1 MSLLSK
7 LIINILTKA
16 QLNGVSDVTTS
27 KKDLYYGSN
36 DQVYLVPHE
45 QEAPNIDIGTV
56 TSGTSPAVTVSISG
70 DKALL
75 NFVLQKGDNGKN
87 GKDGK
92 DGTNG
97 TNGTNGTSAYEAAQ
111 TGGYT
116 GSEADFNSSLATVP
130 SYCPFVYSD
139 SAPSDVKKLWI
150 DTANSNVLK
159 FYNGTK
165 WTPIGSVFS

>member
-7 LIINILTKA
+7 LIINILTKT
-16 QLNGVSDVTTS
+16 QLNGVSGVTTS

-36 DQVYLVPHE
+36 DQIYLVPHE
-45 QEAPNIDIGTV
+45 QEAPSIDVGTV

-75 NFVLQKGDNGKN
+75 NFVLQKGDNGK
-87 GKDGK
+87 

-97 TNGTNGTSAYEAAQ
+97 TNGTNGTSAYEAAK

-116 GSEADFNSSLATVP
+116 GSETDFNSSLATVP
-130 SYCPFVYSD
+130 SYSPFVYSS
-139 SAPSDVKKLWI
+139 SAPADTKKLWI
-150 DTANSNVLK
+150 DTANSNIMK
-159 FYNGTK
+159 FYNGTA

>member
-16 QLNGVSDVTTS
+16 QLNGASGVTTS

-36 DQVYLVPHE
+36 DQIYLVPHE
-45 QEAPNIDIGTV
+45 QEAPNIDVGTV

-75 NFVLQKGDNGKN
+75 NFVLQKGDNGK
-87 GKDGK
+87 

-97 TNGTNGTSAYEAAQ
+97 TNGTNGT
-111 TGGYT
+111 
-116 GSEADFNSSLATVP
+116 VP
-130 SYCPFVYSD
+130 SYSPFVYSS
-139 SAPSDVKKLWI
+139 SAPSDTKKLWI
-150 DTANSNVLK
+150 DTANSNIMK
-159 FYNGTK
+159 FYNGTA

>member
-16 QLNGVSDVTTS
+16 QLNGASGVTTS

-36 DQVYLVPHE
+36 DQIYLVPHE
-45 QEAPNIDIGTV
+45 QEAPNIDVGTV

-75 NFVLQKGDNGKN
+75 NFVLQKGDNGK
-87 GKDGK
+87 

-97 TNGTNGTSAYEAAQ
+97 TNGTNGTSAYEAAK

-116 GSEADFNSSLATVP
+116 GSETDFNSSLATVP
-130 SYCPFVYSD
+130 SYSPFVYSS
-139 SAPSDVKKLWI
+139 SAPSDTKKLWI
-150 DTANSNVLK
+150 DTANSNIMK
-159 FYNGTK
+159 FYNGTA
-165 WTPIGSVFS
+165 

>member
-7 LIINILTKA
+7 LIINILTKT
-16 QLNGVSDVTTS
+16 QLNGVSGVTTS

-36 DQVYLVPHE
+36 DQIYLVPHE
-45 QEAPNIDIGTV
+45 QEAPNIDVGTV

-75 NFVLQKGDNGKN
+75 NFVLQKGDNGK
-87 GKDGK
+87 

-97 TNGTNGTSAYEAAQ
+97 TNGTNGTSAYEAAK

-116 GSEADFNSSLATVP
+116 GSETDFNSSLATVP
-130 SYCPFVYSD
+130 SYSPFVYSS
-139 SAPSDVKKLWI
+139 SAPSDTKKLWI
-150 DTANSNVLK
+150 DTANSNIMK
-159 FYNGTK
+159 FYNGTT

>member
-1 MSLLSK
+1 MSLLNK
-7 LIINILTKA
+7 FIINILTKA
-16 QLNGVSDVTTS
+16 QLNGASDVNTS

-45 QEAPNIDIGTV
+45 QEAPNIGIGTV

-75 NFVLQKGDNGKN
+75 NFVLQKGDNGK
-87 GKDGK
+87 DGK

-97 TNGTNGTSAYEAAQ
+97 TNGTNGTSAYEAAKV
-111 TGGYT
+111 GGYT

-130 SYCPFVYSD
+130 SYCPFVASN
-139 SAPSDVKKLWI
+139 SAPADTKKLWI
-150 DTANSNVLK
+150 DTGNDNVVK
-159 FYNGTK
+159 FHNGTS
-165 WTPIGSVFS
+165 WIPVGSVYS

>member
-16 QLNGVSDVTTS
+16 QLNGASGVTTS

-36 DQVYLVPHE
+36 DQIYLVPHE
-45 QEAPNIDIGTV
+45 QEAPNIDVGTV

-70 DKALL
+70 NKALL

-87 GKDGK
+87 G
-92 DGTNG
+92 TNG
-97 TNGTNGTSAYEAAQ
+97 TNGKNGTSAYEAAK

-116 GSEADFNSSLATVP
+116 GSETDFNSSLATVP
-130 SYCPFVYSD
+130 SYSPFVCSRT
-139 SAPSDVKKLWI
+139 APSDTKKLWI
-150 DTANSNVLK
+150 DTANSNIMK
-159 FYNGTK
+159 FYNATA

>member
-7 LIINILTKA
+7 LVINILTKA
-16 QLNGVSDVTTS
+16 QLNGASGVTTS

-36 DQVYLVPHE
+36 DQIYLVPHE
-45 QEAPNIDIGTV
+45 QEAPNIDVGTV

-70 DKALL
+70 NKALL
-75 NFVLQKGDNGKN
+75 NFVLQKGDN
-87 GKDGK
+87 GK

-97 TNGTNGTSAYEAAQ
+97 TNGTNGTSAYEAAK

-116 GSEADFNSSLATVP
+116 GSETDFNSSLATVP
-130 SYCPFVYSD
+130 SYSPFVCSRT
-139 SAPSDVKKLWI
+139 APSDTKKLWI
-150 DTANSNVLK
+150 DTANSNIMK
-159 FYNGTK
+159 FYNGTD

>member
-16 QLNGVSDVTTS
+16 QLNGASGVTTS

-36 DQVYLVPHE
+36 DQIYLVPHE
-45 QEAPNIDIGTV
+45 QEAPNIDVGTV

-75 NFVLQKGDNGKN
+75 NFVLQKGDNGK
-87 GKDGK
+87 

-97 TNGTNGTSAYEAAQ
+97 TNGTNGTSAYEAAK

-116 GSEADFNSSLATVP
+116 GSETDFNSSFLL
-130 SYCPFVYSD
+130 SPFSND
-139 SAPSDVKKLWI
+139 KL
-150 DTANSNVLK
+150 
-159 FYNGTK
+159 
-165 WTPIGSVFS
+165 